1 MVAVMM
7 DLLHSSDEA
16 PSLKRGLA
24 FSLSFVGKEPGSPEH
39 GRVVLS
45 LVAIGLSDCS
55 WSYEKNKS

>member
-7 DLLHSSDEA
+7 DFLHSNNKPS
-16 PSLKRGLA
+16 SLKRGLA
-24 FSLSFVGKEPGSPEH
+24 FPLSFVGKEPGSPKH

-45 LVAIGLSDCS
+45 LVAIGLSGRS